1 MSDQKNCRFCEVP
14 VDRVLPKMNNL
25 TAQLLQYHYID
36 EFYFYFSKPINEIL
50 AQSRSPEYANYREML
65 CEISRPKLSFS
76 FYNKKDCSTVIQN
89 KSRIKKKH
97 IVAPLLKDES
107 CFQFISKNKARKKNI
122 QKRGLDEADERRK
135 YARRKAQLP
144 LRDGNLLSGNQG
156 FVDAEAYDSKL
167 YDIYNPSFSSVK
179 STDNPAFKNLFYDK
193 ALHSVYHEHSSIEID
208 EAADPLVTKQPFQ
221 IPLLRLSGKQ
231 KKSFVKADF
240 SAGGSENGRHK
251 SKPAGEPTKSKG
263 YGNSDNQ
270 STQFSITYNRSG
282 KSRRKQ
288 VLEDSKRSGTA
299 ISVTSRTFGKLTS
312 SPKLFKKKKQEG
324 SIRADKRS
332 TKKSKESDSKN
343 RLAATNSLFNSRSW
357 KLIKSWDK
365 LVANQMKLTG
375 TAEHPKSRPEKK
387 AKTESDAVELN
398 SARGLHTS
406 NDNIRTLASTGN
418 KQSSSRKLV
427 FSPRI
432 ATDRNPLSRE
442 KKSTLPFASF
452 RDKCSLKENKICL
465 MKRLHKPLWINAGNK
480 EKERT
485 KSRQF
490 SKDKTFT
497 KSKTKI
503 ELSRGYSKDRDIL
516 QLDNFLL
523 SENHFLTSRTNKHK
537 GKSLARTA
545 DKREDSL
552 NILRITPQLADTKGY
567 IIQNLHNKRG
577 KKEQASIE
585 KKRPSSRET
594 KPVGQRHNSKTI
606 NTNKH

>member
-14 VDRVLPKMNNL
+14 VDRVLPKVNNL

-50 AQSRSPEYANYREML
+50 TESRSPEYASFREML
-65 CEISRPKLSFS
+65 CEVSRPKLNFS
-76 FYNKKDCSTVIQN
+76 FYNKKDCFAVLLN
-89 KSRIKKKH
+89 KSRSKKKPGP
-97 IVAPLLKDES
+97 VALLKDDS

-144 LRDGNLLSGNQG
+144 LRDGNLLSGIQG

-167 YDIYNPSFSSVK
+167 FDIYNPSFSSVK
-179 STDNPAFKNLFYDK
+179 STHEPAFKNLFYEK
-193 ALHSVYHEHSSIEID
+193 TMHTGFQEHSSIEIE
-208 EAADPLVTKQPFQ
+208 EAGGPLVAKQPFQ

-231 KKSFVKADF
+231 KKSFAKTDF
-240 SAGGSENGRHK
+240 SAGGSENGKHK
-251 SKPAGEPTKSKG
+251 SKPAGEPAKSKG

-299 ISVTSRTFGKLTS
+299 ISVTSRTFGKLTT
-312 SPKLFKKKKQEG
+312 SPKLLKKKKQEG

-343 RLAATNSLFNSRSW
+343 RLVATNSLFNSRSW

-365 LVANQMKLTG
+365 LVANQIKLAS

-387 AKTESDAVELN
+387 TKTEADAVEIN

-418 KQSSSRKLV
+418 KQSSSRKLI

-432 ATDRNPLSRE
+432 ASDRNPLSRE
-442 KKSTLPFASF
+442 KKSNIPFASF

-485 KSRQF
+485 KSKQF
-490 SKDKTFT
+490 SKDKTLT

-516 QLDNFLL
+516 QLDNFML
-523 SENHFLTSRTNKHK
+523 SENHFLTSRTKHK
-537 GKSLARTA
+537 GKSLAKTA
-545 DKREDSL
+545 EKREDSL

-567 IIQNLHNKRG
+567 IIQNLHNKRA
-577 KKEQASIE
+577 KKEHMSIE
-585 KKRPSSRET
+585 KNRPSSREA
-594 KPVGQRHNSKTI
+594 KPIGQRHNSKTI